1 MKEIKDSIKNKA
13 TTEINKQKKTSQ
25 SQYLRKH
32 KSINLQ
38 SEYGNKIYV
47 IKDCD

>member
-13 TTEINKQKKTSQ
+13 TTEINKEKNSQ

-47 IKDCD
+47 SKDCD